1 MQSVVFAY
9 RCHAKCFGARIFQ
22 QQLVLG
28 KGKSLLWHLK
38 DGLTTKFEKKIAQ
51 KFENEKI
58 CCLVFFKWKTNFAEI
73 WNFKWLTFL
82 TKPRRKQRTRQFN
95 RIETW
100 NSLLMFFNYDFVKTK
115 FCLQIMWICAITLS
129 KKSKF

>member
-1 MQSVVFAY
+1 MQNVVFAY
-9 RCHAKCFGARIFQ
+9 RCHAKCCGVRIFQ

-58 CCLVFFKWKTNFAEI
+58 CCLVFF
-73 WNFKWLTFL
+73 
-82 TKPRRKQRTRQFN
+82 
-95 RIETW
+95 
-100 NSLLMFFNYDFVKTK
+100 
-115 FCLQIMWICAITLS
+115 
-129 KKSKF
+129 